1 MNASRES
8 MCKIRD
14 AAQASIDAF
23 DAAKE
28 AMYESDRASMAL
40 IYAIQDAAAKAFS
53 ASF

>member
-23 DAAKE
+23 DAAKA
-28 AMYESDRASMAL
+28 AMHESDRASMAL
-40 IYAIQDAAAKAFS
+40 IYAIQDAASKAFS